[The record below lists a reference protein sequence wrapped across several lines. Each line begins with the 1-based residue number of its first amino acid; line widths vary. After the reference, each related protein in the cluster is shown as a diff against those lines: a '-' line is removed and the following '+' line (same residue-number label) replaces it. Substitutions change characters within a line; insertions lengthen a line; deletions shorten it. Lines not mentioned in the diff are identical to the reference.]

1 MQSPSLS
8 QQQQADVLDEEA
20 QPNSSILDW
29 WVRITSPG
37 PDNPRRAQ
45 HPWRE
50 EVTSLLFPLVLLN
63 VLLPMLVN
71 LNNRPQVAILSIVFI
86 IDVFAL
92 FIKRAGYMTLSG
104 IIIIITMEF
113 GLCASI
119 LGQGSHFDSVNL
131 PLYDDMIQ
139 ASLISM
145 AFFAPFVIF
154 GIVLLNCG
162 FLVSTLLLLPHAP
175 DLSQHLKTDFLN
187 VITTPLIMQILAVSL
202 AYIIINALIKA
213 VRRADKAEELSV
225 LKSQIVEQQ
234 SKDIELKNQLDDGI
248 KQLLF
253 TLNEAANGNFA
264 VRAPLEQNNALW
276 RVGRSINNLLAR
288 LQGLKGEL
296 AELEK
301 TRQVAAHLTQMVKSG
316 KELSLNDW
324 TGTCFDPFVMELM
337 NRQRVQSQ
345 HPAPRQAYPSPSP
358 TKPTSFENPH
368 IPS

>member
-8 QQQQADVLDEEA
+8 HQQANDLDENAE
-20 QPNSSILDW
+20 PSRSIFDW
-29 WVRITSPG
+29 WVRATSPD
-37 PDNPRRAQ
+37 PNSPRKAQ

-50 EVTSLLFPLVLLN
+50 EVTSLLFPLVMLN
-63 VLLPMLVN
+63 VLLPIPGS
-71 LNNRPQVAILSIVFI
+71 LNNLPQVMILLIVFA
-86 IDVFAL
+86 IDIFAL
-92 FIKRAGYMTLSG
+92 FIKRAGYMTLAG
-104 IIIIITMEF
+104 IILIITVEF
-113 GLCASI
+113 GLSASI
-119 LGQGSHFDSVNL
+119 LGLTSHFDSVNL

-145 AFFAPFVIF
+145 AFFAPFVVF
-154 GIVLLNCG
+154 AIVLINCS
-162 FLVSTLLLLPHAP
+162 FLVGTLLFLPHAA
-175 DLSQHLKTDFLN
+175 DLTQHLKTDFWK

-202 AYIIINALIKA
+202 AYIIINALVKA
-213 VRRADKAEELSV
+213 VRRADKAEELAV

-253 TLNEAANGNFA
+253 TLNEAANGNFG

-288 LQGLKGEL
+288 LQGLRGEL

-301 TRQVAAHLTQMVKSG
+301 TRQVAAHLTQMLKSG

-324 TGTCFDPFVMELM
+324 TGTCLDPFVMELM
-337 NRQRVQSQ
+337 NRQRSQGQ
-345 HPAPRQAYPSPSP
+345 HPTPRQTYPTPSPAKL
-358 TKPTSFENPH
+358 TGFENPH
-368 IPS
+368 TP